1 MKRGASIWISVF
13 FILLL
18 VLFCKLDA
26 SPKLQ
31 GVDGNPAMGLKE
43 AGEVLIGELQCAN
56 CHVGAG
62 SNPLSR
68 RHGPDLTEVGQR
80 VSSAYLLEFLADP
93 LGAHEGTKMPDLL
106 GSMSER
112 EREEAASA
120 LTAFLRSLSLEKS
133 LPRWEEQGNPKK
145 GKALFEKVG
154 CLACHASP
162 SEGPA
167 GESEAG
173 LGSLDHIARK
183 YNRSSLAGF
192 LHDPLRVRKSGR
204 MPDFHL
210 TRSEAIDLAV
220 YLIEGKQPELAEPKP
235 KLEKIEKG
243 RVLFGQLNCVACHSL
258 EGLPEAK
265 PALAMKNLRKDRG
278 CLSAKPQGVPNYG
291 LSEFQRRAIGQVLEE
306 GFDSPPPER
315 VIKHSLTAF
324 NCIACHQRDDYGGP
338 SARLKS
344 SMKSSQEGLGDHGRF
359 PPSLSLVG
367 AKLKPAWMNKVMFD
381 GGSARPYAHTR
392 MPSFGEENLG
402 FLPALFTQVD
412 QLPEVKFPE
421 IPRKK
426 RGEMRSAGH
435 KLVGDKGLNCVAC
448 HLFNGKS
455 AGGLQGLDLLASYDR
470 LKPDWFVPFMLNP
483 AKYRPGIVMPSY
495 WGNGQSTDKET
506 LDGNATAQLQA
517 IWHYLSYGQGAPT
530 PSGIGNPGTNLE
542 VTDRP
547 LVYRGRSR
555 VAGYRGISVGFP
567 EGIHYAFNAETG
579 ALSALWKGEFVSVGW
594 GGQGAGNF
602 NPRGRSVQLAQDL
615 AFQPVSQKE
624 KAWPSLPKMTK
635 ENPVNPDP
643 LYPKNLGYKFRGY
656 SLDDQGIP
664 TFSYEFG
671 KLAIEDFSRPRSLPE
686 DHLLRRTLRIT
697 SPARD
702 RLLFRALAGEV
713 EREKEGVFA
722 TPDLRLK
729 VLDGKPFLRE
739 GSENKRELIIEF
751 SLEEGKSEFVFEYE
765 PLR

>member
-1 MKRGASIWISVF
+1 MKRGACFWRSGC
-13 FILLL
+13 FILLFA
-18 VLFCKLDA
+18 LFCKLNA
-26 SPKLQ
+26 APKVL
-31 GVDGNPAMGLKE
+31 GVGGDPAMGLKE

-56 CHVGAG
+56 CHEGAG

-80 VSSAYLLEFLADP
+80 VSSAYLLEFLTDP

-106 GSMSER
+106 GSMSDR
-112 EREEAASA
+112 DREEAASV
-120 LTAFLRSLSLEKS
+120 LTAFLRSLSQEKS
-133 LPRWEEQGNPKK
+133 LSRWEEKGNPKK
-145 GKALFEKVG
+145 GKVLFEEVG
-154 CLACHASP
+154 CLACHTSP
-162 SEGPA
+162 SEDPSS
-167 GESEAG
+167 ESGTG
-173 LGSLDHIARK
+173 LGSLVHIAGK

-192 LHDPLRVRKSGR
+192 LHDPLRIRKSGR

-210 TRSEAIDLAV
+210 TRSEATDLAE
-220 YLIEGKQPELAEPKP
+220 YLLEGKQPEIREPKP
-235 KLEKIEKG
+235 ELEKIEKG
-243 RVLFGQLNCVACHSL
+243 RLLFGQLNCVACHSL
-258 EGLPEAK
+258 DGLPEAK
-265 PALAMKNLRKDRG
+265 PALGMKNLRKDRG
-278 CLSAKPQGVPNYG
+278 CLSAKPQGVPDYG
-291 LSEFQRRAIGQVLEE
+291 LSGFQRKAIGQVLEE
-306 GFDSPPPER
+306 GIESPTPER
-315 VIKHSLTAF
+315 VIKRSLTAF

-338 SARLKS
+338 STRLKS

-381 GGSARPYAHTR
+381 GDSARPYAHTR

-402 FLPALFTQVD
+402 FLPALFSQVD

-448 HLFNGKS
+448 HLFDGKS

-495 WGNGQSTDKET
+495 WRDGQSTDKET

-547 LVYRGRSR
+547 RVYRGRSR
-555 VAGYRGISVGFP
+555 VAGYRGFP
-567 EGIHYAFNAETG
+567 SAFRKDPLCFQCRDGSPFGSLER
-579 ALSALWKGEFVSVGW
+579 EFVSVGW

-624 KAWPSLPKMTK
+624 KPWPALPKMTK

-671 KLAIEDFSRPRSLPE
+671 KLAIEDFSRPRSLSE
-686 DHLLRRTLRIT
+686 DHLLRRTIRIT

-739 GSENKRELIIEF
+739 GSEGKRELIIEF
-751 SLEEGKSEFVFEYE
+751 SLVEGQSEFVFEYE
-765 PLR
+765 ALR